1 MIVNRLYF
9 EKLKE
14 WKKSKKRKPLIM
26 QGARQVGKTWLMKE
40 FGRREFETVV
50 YLNFESSSRLRELFV
65 ADFDIERIITSIEIE
80 ANQKIIPSKTLLL
93 FDEVQEAEKGLTAL
107 KYFYEQAP
115 EYYIIAAGSLL
126 GVSMQKQNSFPVGKV
141 DFIKLHPLSFKE
153 FLLNLGEEKLY
164 EQLAA
169 RNFEVLTLFHQ
180 KLVEYLRLY
189 YFIGG
194 MPEVVAHYIEH
205 KNMAAVRDIQQKIL
219 IGYENDFAKHAPHE
233 IIPRIKLVWNSIL
246 SQLAMENRKFM
257 YGQIKKGARAK
268 DFELAIN
275 WLVDAGLILKVNR
288 ITKPTLPLNAYM
300 DMDAFKLFL
309 VDIGLLNAMG
319 NLDARILLEKNSILS
334 EYKGALTEQF
344 VCQQL
349 TIAQQLFY
357 WTAESSTAEIDF
369 VLQYKNE
376 AIPIE
381 VKAEENLKAK
391 SLKLFVEKFKIKTA
405 FRTSM
410 NKYREQEWLTNI
422 PLYAVEEI
430 LT

>member
-14 WKKSKKRKPLIM
+14 WKKSKKRKPLII

-319 NLDARILLEKNSILS
+319 NLDARILLEKNSILLA
-334 EYKGALTEQF
+334 YKGALTEQF

-349 TIAQQLFY
+349 TMAHQLFY

-369 VLQYKNE
+369 VLQYENE

>member
-1 MIVNRLYF
+1 MNRLHF
-9 EKLKE
+9 EELKE
-14 WKKSKKRKPLIM
+14 WKKGKKRKPLII

-164 EQLAA
+164 DQLTAS
-169 RNFEVLTLFHQ
+169 NFEVLTLFHQ

-205 KNMAAVRDIQQKIL
+205 KNIALVRDIQQKIL

-268 DFELAIN
+268 DFEMAIN

-288 ITKPTLPLNAYM
+288 ITKPTLPLNAYT

-319 NLDARILLEKNSILS
+319 NLDARILLEKNSILT

-369 VLQYKNE
+369 VFQYKNE

-410 NKYREQEWLTNI
+410 SKYREQEWLTNI

>member
-1 MIVNRLYF
+1 MNRLYF
-9 EKLKE
+9 EKLQE
-14 WKKSKKRKPLIM
+14 WKKSKKRKPLII

-40 FGRREFETVV
+40 FGRREFEVVV

-65 ADFDIERIITSIEIE
+65 ADFNIQRIVTSIEIE
-80 ANQKIIPSKTLLL
+80 ANQEIIPSKTLLL

-169 RNFEVLTLFHQ
+169 SNFEVLTLFHQ

-205 KNMAAVRDIQQKIL
+205 KNIAAVRDIQQKIL

-233 IIPRIKLVWNSIL
+233 IIPRIKLVWSSIL

-300 DMDAFKLFL
+300 DMGAFKLFL

-319 NLDARILLEKNSILS
+319 NLDARILLDKNSILT

-344 VCQQL
+344 VSQQL
-349 TIAQQLFY
+349 TMAHQLFY

>member
-1 MIVNRLYF
+1 
-9 EKLKE
+9 
-14 WKKSKKRKPLIM
+14 
-26 QGARQVGKTWLMKE
+26 
-40 FGRREFETVV
+40 
-50 YLNFESSSRLRELFV
+50 
-65 ADFDIERIITSIEIE
+65 
-80 ANQKIIPSKTLLL
+80 
-93 FDEVQEAEKGLTAL
+93 
-107 KYFYEQAP
+107 
-115 EYYIIAAGSLL
+115 
-126 GVSMQKQNSFPVGKV
+126 
-141 DFIKLHPLSFKE
+141 
-153 FLLNLGEEKLY
+153 
-164 EQLAA
+164 
-169 RNFEVLTLFHQ
+169 
-180 KLVEYLRLY
+180 
-189 YFIGG
+189 

-288 ITKPTLPLNAYM
+288 ITKPTLPLNAYI

>member
-1 MIVNRLYF
+1 MF
-9 EKLKE
+9 A
-14 WKKSKKRKPLIM
+14 
-26 QGARQVGKTWLMKE
+26 QGA
-40 FGRREFETVV
+40 
-50 YLNFESSSRLRELFV
+50 S
-65 ADFDIERIITSIEIE
+65 
-80 ANQKIIPSKTLLL
+80 
-93 FDEVQEAEKGLTAL
+93 VQEIRRLQNDIL
-107 KYFYEQAP
+107 KA
-115 EYYIIAAGSLL
+115 
-126 GVSMQKQNSFPVGKV
+126 
-141 DFIKLHPLSFKE
+141 
-153 FLLNLGEEKLY
+153 
-164 EQLAA
+164 
-169 RNFEVLTLFHQ
+169 
-180 KLVEYLRLY
+180 
-189 YFIGG
+189 
-194 MPEVVAHYIEH
+194 
-205 KNMAAVRDIQQKIL
+205 
-219 IGYENDFAKHAPHE
+219 YENDFSKHAPVSQL
-233 IIPRIKLVWNSIL
+233 PRIRLVWNSIV
-246 SQLAMENRKFM
+246 SQLSKENTKF
-257 YGQIKKGARAK
+257 IFNVLRPGARAK

-319 NLDARILLEKNSILS
+319 NLDARILLEKNSILLA
-334 EYKGALTEQF
+334 YKGALTEQF

-349 TIAQQLFY
+349 TMAHQLFY

-369 VLQYKNE
+369 VLQYENE

>member
-14 WKKSKKRKPLIM
+14 WKKSKKRKPLVI

-169 RNFEVLTLFHQ
+169 SNFEVLTLFH
-180 KLVEYLRLY
+180 R
-189 YFIGG
+189 
-194 MPEVVAHYIEH
+194 
-205 KNMAAVRDIQQKIL
+205 N
-219 IGYENDFAKHAPHE
+219 
-233 IIPRIKLVWNSIL
+233 
-246 SQLAMENRKFM
+246 
-257 YGQIKKGARAK
+257 
-268 DFELAIN
+268 
-275 WLVDAGLILKVNR
+275 
-288 ITKPTLPLNAYM
+288 
-300 DMDAFKLFL
+300 
-309 VDIGLLNAMG
+309 
-319 NLDARILLEKNSILS
+319 
-334 EYKGALTEQF
+334 
-344 VCQQL
+344 
-349 TIAQQLFY
+349 
-357 WTAESSTAEIDF
+357 
-369 VLQYKNE
+369 
-376 AIPIE
+376 
-381 VKAEENLKAK
+381 
-391 SLKLFVEKFKIKTA
+391 
-405 FRTSM
+405 
-410 NKYREQEWLTNI
+410 
-422 PLYAVEEI
+422 
-430 LT
+430 